1 MGTKKTQPRRSMR
14 TVNSKGQAL
23 AEFIIVIPLVLVVLL
38 GVVQFSLLYFAYQMV
53 HYASFAATRAAIV
66 RPCAAFQSNN
76 SGEAHFTPAVF
87 TAATLA
93 TMVAMP
99 PQCLVNSVAP
109 SAGTNPCVAGD
120 LDESLTF
127 LPDLPQTP
135 ETDGLGFAGENPRSS
150 ELALTKYVNAAWLT
164 AVQRVEHEGL
174 GGQPIVWTPNDP
186 GAGPGI
192 PCDAAGGQQQNVP
205 APGQDLTL
213 EVTLIY
219 PLTVPLVNRV
229 VFGIFVNFS
238 STAQDRLNL
247 PQIFGPGP
255 DTGPED
261 VMVHPTHRLAPM
273 EGRLGLFTFVLS
285 RIFQEFGYAPAALAN
300 VGTIAGGFADRAW
313 FPVPVRARC
322 TLTTEGA
329 MYPMTGP
336 PTLRGW

>member
-1 MGTKKTQPRRSMR
+1 MHTG
-14 TVNSKGQAL
+14 NSKGQAL
-23 AEFIIVIPLVLVVLL
+23 AEFIIVIPLFLVVLL

-53 HYASFAATRAAIV
+53 HYASFAAARAAIV
-66 RPCAAFQSNN
+66 RPCAAFQPDD

-99 PQCLVNSVAP
+99 PQCLVNSVPP
-109 SAGTNPCVAGD
+109 SGGTNPCLRGD
-120 LDESLTF
+120 LDASLTF
-127 LPDLPQTP
+127 LPNLPQTP
-135 ETDGLGFAGENPRSS
+135 EADGLGFAGEDPPSS
-150 ELALTKYVNAAWLT
+150 DLALTKYVNAAWLT
-164 AVQRVEHEGL
+164 SVQRVQHAGL
-174 GGQPIVWTPNDP
+174 GARPMVWTPNPD

-192 PCDAAGGQQQNVP
+192 PCDAAGGHQQNVP
-205 APGQDLTL
+205 APGEDVTL

-247 PQIFGPGP
+247 PQIFGSGP
-255 DTGPED
+255 DPGPED
-261 VMVHPTHRLAPM
+261 VMVHPTRALAPM
-273 EGRLGLFTFVLS
+273 EGRLGLFTFVLR
-285 RIFQEFGYAPAALAN
+285 RIFQEFGNSAAFGN

-313 FPVPVRARC
+313 FPVPIRARC

-336 PTLRGW
+336 PTSRGW

>member
-1 MGTKKTQPRRSMR
+1 MGTKKTQPGRSMR
-14 TVNSKGQAL
+14 TGNSKGQAL
-23 AEFIIVIPLVLVVLL
+23 AEFIIVIPLLLVVLL

-53 HYASFAATRAAIV
+53 HYASFAAARAAIV
-66 RPCAAFQSNN
+66 RPCAAFQPND

-99 PQCLVNSVAP
+99 PQCLVGGVAP
-109 SAGTNPCVAGD
+109 SGGTNPCLFPGD
-120 LDESLTF
+120 LDASLTF

-135 ETDGLGFAGENPRSS
+135 EADGLGFAGEELPSRD
-150 ELALTKYVNAAWLT
+150 LALTKYVNAAWLT

-174 GGQPIVWTPNDP
+174 GSPMVWTPNP
-186 GAGPGI
+186 VGAGPGI
-192 PCDAAGGQQQNVP
+192 PCDAAGGHQQNVP

-229 VFGIFVNFS
+229 VFGIFVNFT

-261 VMVHPTHRLAPM
+261 VMVHPTHALAPM
-273 EGRLGLFTFVLS
+273 EGRLALFTFVLR
-285 RIFQEFGYAPAALAN
+285 RIFQEFGYSPQVEAQAPM
-300 VGTIAGGFADRAW
+300 IAGGFADRAW

-329 MYPMTGP
+329 MYPLTGP
-336 PTLRGW
+336 PTNRGW